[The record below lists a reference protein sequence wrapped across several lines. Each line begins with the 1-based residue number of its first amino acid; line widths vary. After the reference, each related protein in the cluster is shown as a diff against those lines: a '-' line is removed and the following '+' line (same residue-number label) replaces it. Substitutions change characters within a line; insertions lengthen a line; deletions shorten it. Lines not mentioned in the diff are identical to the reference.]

1 MVGKVLKELKIHFIN
16 NIAIVFLNIY
26 WKGTKAGICLQEDLH
41 VNIQSSIIHN
51 KQKLE
56 ITQMSIN
63 WQIDTL
69 SVVYLYSEML
79 LLLLLS
85 HFSRVWL
92 CANP

>member
-1 MVGKVLKELKIHFIN
+1 M
-16 NIAIVFLNIY
+16 
-26 WKGTKAGICLQEDLH
+26 
-41 VNIQSSIIHN
+41 NIQSSIIHN

-85 HFSRVWL
+85 HFSRV
-92 CANP
+92 

>member
-1 MVGKVLKELKIHFIN
+1 M
-16 NIAIVFLNIY
+16 
-26 WKGTKAGICLQEDLH
+26 T
-41 VNIQSSIIHN
+41 IQSSIIHN

-79 LLLLLS
+79 VSTKKEQSTDTATWINLKVIILNGNIQTQKTTYCMVP
-85 HFSRVWL
+85 FT
-92 CANP
+92 